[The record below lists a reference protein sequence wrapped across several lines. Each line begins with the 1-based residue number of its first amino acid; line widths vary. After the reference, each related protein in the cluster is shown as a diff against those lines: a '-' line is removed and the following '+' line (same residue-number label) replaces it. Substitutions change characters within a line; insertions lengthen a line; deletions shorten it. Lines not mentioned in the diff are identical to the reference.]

1 MKHLVQSITIAV
13 AVLMLPATAGLAE
26 ASKVEKRDHIRMEAG
41 KRVGIRGPGH
51 FKRVLSRRV
60 KGAGDAVG
68 ECQPVDSKW
77 CNEGFTKFC
86 AESNGIGT
94 TEPDGSLICTYPGV
108 D

>member
-1 MKHLVQSITIAV
+1 MTHLVLSITIAV
-13 AVLMLPATAGLAE
+13 AVLMLPPTAGLAE

-41 KRVGIRGPGH
+41 KRVGVRGPGH
-51 FKRVLSRRV
+51 FKRVLSGRE
-60 KGAGDAVG
+60 KGDGGGVV

-94 TEPDGSLICTYPGV
+94 TEPDGSLICTYRGA